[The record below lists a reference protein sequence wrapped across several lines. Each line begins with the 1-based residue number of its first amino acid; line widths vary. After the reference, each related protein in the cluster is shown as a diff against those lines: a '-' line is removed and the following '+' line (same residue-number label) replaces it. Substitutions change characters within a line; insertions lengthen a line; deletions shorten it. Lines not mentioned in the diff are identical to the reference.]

1 MLGRWL
7 SHPGFRPTLAL
18 ATTSALSVCM
28 VLFRAVWTG
37 RLVFTFVLWNLFL
50 AWVPLCC
57 ALLARQARGRFALVA
72 LAATW
77 LLFLPNAPYVLT
89 DMLHFGVREVPYWYD
104 LILLLT
110 FVWTGTLAGFL
121 SLYLMQAR
129 VTERM
134 GWLAGWLFALL
145 ALGLSAFGV
154 FLGRFERWNSWD
166 IVLDPGGLATDIWQ
180 RLRHPLAHI
189 KTYEFTLLMGAFL
202 VCAYVTLVAFT
213 RIPRESQI
221 K

>member
-1 MLGRWL
+1 MPCRWL
-7 SHPGFRPTLAL
+7 SHPGLKPTLAL
-18 ATTSALSVCM
+18 GATSALSVCM
-28 VLFRAVWTG
+28 VLLRAVLTG

-57 ALLARQARGRFALVA
+57 ALLARHARGRLALVT
-72 LAATW
+72 LTATW

-89 DMLHFGVREVPYWYD
+89 DMMHFGVREVPYWYD

-110 FVWTGTLAGFL
+110 FAWTGTLAGFL
-121 SLYLMQAR
+121 SLYLMHTR
-129 VTERM
+129 VSERI
-134 GWLAGWLFALL
+134 GWPAGWLFALG
-145 ALGLSAFGV
+145 ALGLSAFGI

-166 IVLDPGGLATDIWQ
+166 IVLDPSGLAIDIWH
-180 RLRHPLAHI
+180 RVRHPLANI

-202 VCAYVTLVAFT
+202 VCAYITLVAFT
-213 RIPRESQI
+213 RIPQDSSI